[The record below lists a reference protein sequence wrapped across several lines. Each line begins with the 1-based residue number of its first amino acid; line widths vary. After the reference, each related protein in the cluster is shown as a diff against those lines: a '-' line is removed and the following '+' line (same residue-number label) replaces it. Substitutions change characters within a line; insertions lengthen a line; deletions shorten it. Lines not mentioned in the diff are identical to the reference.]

1 MSETKT
7 KKRTH
12 QNLNGLVVVRLMEKY
27 GFSRRYIQMSVR
39 GERQAEASELLKKEY
54 HQLCEEV
61 DQFLKSK
68 KELIQK

>member
-39 GERQAEASELLKKEY
+39 GERQSEASDILKKEY
-54 HQLCEEV
+54 KLMCEEI
-61 DQFLKSK
+61 DQLLKSK
-68 KELIQK
+68 NELIQK